1 MKNVDIENEVRG
13 PSGFHLR
20 FIYGLS
26 LLLIS
31 VVIVVGLFVDS
42 YEANLFTQDSVAV
55 NTLGKQ
61 RLLAQQIYVLALKEL
76 QTTDPVA
83 ESKIRERLERVL
95 LDFRSVHNE
104 MSRRDNA
111 YNIDYQRYT
120 ELAKIKRKLDA
131 VKQSLL
137 HELKGFRLAEE
148 QPEQDSALNKLQHL
162 SNTYIRIMDYFLT
175 QYANATKESIA
186 EAEKSR
192 RILKITFLF
201 VLILLVLFVFEPVV
215 RRNISLQK
223 EREKSISELQLIRES
238 FEVAVSGSNDGLWDW
253 NMISGAV
260 YYSNRFKE
268 LLGYDNESF
277 PDIFDSWKNTLH
289 PDDLKPTMKA
299 IADHIEK
306 QLPYDIEFRCLHKM
320 VPTATFVQEGWLYGM
335 IRASPCVWQVPSLI

>member
-111 YNIDYQRYT
+111 YNIDYQR
-120 ELAKIKRKLDA
+120 
-131 VKQSLL
+131 
-137 HELKGFRLAEE
+137 
-148 QPEQDSALNKLQHL
+148 
-162 SNTYIRIMDYFLT
+162 
-175 QYANATKESIA
+175 
-186 EAEKSR
+186 
-192 RILKITFLF
+192 
-201 VLILLVLFVFEPVV
+201 
-215 RRNISLQK
+215 
-223 EREKSISELQLIRES
+223 
-238 FEVAVSGSNDGLWDW
+238 
-253 NMISGAV
+253 
-260 YYSNRFKE
+260 
-268 LLGYDNESF
+268 
-277 PDIFDSWKNTLH
+277 
-289 PDDLKPTMKA
+289 
-299 IADHIEK
+299 
-306 QLPYDIEFRCLHKM
+306 
-320 VPTATFVQEGWLYGM
+320 
-335 IRASPCVWQVPSLI
+335 